1 MTRQGMKPKRKRLYL
16 LLGSMA
22 ALGVAAFLILR
33 ALDSNLVFFLSP
45 TMVAEQKPA
54 PDKKIRIGGL
64 VETGSVEKLDGETTR
79 FRVTDGKATLTVTYR
94 GVLPDLFRE
103 GQGVVAEGALDG
115 KGTFVAQ
122 QVLAKH
128 DEKYMPPE
136 VAEALKKSGHWQE
149 GSPGGPAAPTLKQ

>member
-1 MTRQGMKPKRKRLYL
+1 MKPKRKRLYL
-16 LLGSMA
+16 LLGSLA
-22 ALGVAAFLILR
+22 ALGVAALLILR

-45 TMVAEQKPA
+45 SMVAEQKPA

-64 VETGSVEKLDGETTR
+64 VQDGSIEKLDGQITR
-79 FRVTDGKATLTVTYR
+79 FVVTDGRASLTVAYR

-115 KGTFVAQ
+115 GGVFQAS

-128 DEKYMPPE
+128 DERYMPPE
-136 VAEALKKSGHWQE
+136 VADALKKAGRWQE
-149 GSPGGPAAPTLKQ
+149 GGPGGPPAPTSPPALKK

>member
-1 MTRQGMKPKRKRLYL
+1 MKPKRKRLYL
-16 LLGSMA
+16 LLGSLA

-64 VETGSVEKLDGETTR
+64 VEDGSIQKLDGEITR
-79 FRVTDGKATLTVTYR
+79 FVVTDGAVTLTVAYR
-94 GVLPDLFRE
+94 GVLPDLFRA
-103 GQGVVAEGALDG
+103 GQGVVAEGALDRNG
-115 KGTFVAQ
+115 VFQAS

-136 VAEALKKSGHWQE
+136 VADALKKSGRWQE
-149 GSPGGPAAPTLKQ
+149 GSPGGPTPPASSPPAKK